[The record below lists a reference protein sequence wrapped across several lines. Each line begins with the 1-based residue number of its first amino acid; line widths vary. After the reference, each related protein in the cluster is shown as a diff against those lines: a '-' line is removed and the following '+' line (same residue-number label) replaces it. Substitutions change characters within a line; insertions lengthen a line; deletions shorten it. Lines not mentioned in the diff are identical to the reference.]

1 MEKVMKRQITCI
13 SLCMILS
20 LFIAPQLGAQ
30 EVPPEVIQVAEEE
43 LPYWLSLI
51 TPSSME
57 EFGFSEDDNLDDAV
71 LGRPFLEYLIHK
83 REVLNYREGDTIYD
97 VLTEGSEWCFP
108 VMIGDESKC
117 ILKVAMMDNNWDVVA
132 IGGAIIAKWVGLARK
147 VWPISEG
154 YDPLFIKCWTVGT
167 YYFSVPQVDVYN
179 LTQLDYYPIES
190 EEERALLYQDLR
202 PLSETMEYIAS
213 YIDGDD
219 NEYSGIGF
227 DIEGSNRGSDGGC
240 FISTAKGG
248 I

>member
-13 SLCMILS
+13 FLYIIFA
-20 LFIAPQLGAQ
+20 LFVAPQLSAQ
-30 EVPPEVIQVAEEE
+30 DAPPEVIQVAEEE

-57 EFGFSEDDNLDDAV
+57 EFGFSEDDDLDDAV

-83 REVLNYREGDTIYD
+83 REVLNYREGHTIYD
-97 VLTEGSEWCFP
+97 VLTGSSEWCFP
-108 VMIGDESKC
+108 IMIGDESKC
-117 ILKVAMMDNNWDVVA
+117 ILKVTMMDNNWDVVA

-154 YDPLFIKCWTVGT
+154 YDPLFVKCWTVGT

-190 EEERALLYQDLR
+190 EEELALLYQDLR
-202 PLSETMEYIAS
+202 PLSETMEYIALH
-213 YIDGDD
+213 IDVDYD
-219 NEYSGIGF
+219 EYSGIGF
-227 DIEGSNRGSDGGC
+227 DSEGGDDGGC